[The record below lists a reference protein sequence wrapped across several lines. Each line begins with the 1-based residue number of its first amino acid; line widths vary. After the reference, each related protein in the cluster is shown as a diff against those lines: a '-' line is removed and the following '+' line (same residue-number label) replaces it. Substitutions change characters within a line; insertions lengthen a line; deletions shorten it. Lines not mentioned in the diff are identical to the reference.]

1 MATYGISREGVD
13 ALKQLSTDLGSLN
26 NDIEECGSKL
36 TSAVSGLS
44 EGLGIY
50 DEQILDLIAKVNAT
64 QEKGRSS
71 VELLTTKVNK
81 LASDVEAL
89 VNAGL
94 G

>member
-13 ALKQLSTDLGSLN
+13 ALKQLATDMSSLN
-26 NDIEECGSKL
+26 DDIEECGNKL
-36 TSAVSGLS
+36 TSTVSGLS

-50 DEQILDLIAKVNAT
+50 EEQILDLISQVNST
-64 QEKGRSS
+64 QEKGRGS